1 MRWQRFSGLALLLSA
16 LACGGGSTGP
26 QPPSPPPPPP
36 PPPAG
41 GNSVAVT
48 SNQFNPENI
57 TVARNATVTW
67 TFQNGTHD
75 VTFED
80 NTGNSARTVSSG
92 THSRDFGTAGTF
104 RYRCT
109 NHSTSFTSGMIGSV
123 VVQ

>member
-1 MRWQRFSGLALLLSA
+1 MSLARMSLLSLLLV
-16 LACGGGSTGP
+16 LGCGGGSGP
-26 QPPSPPPPPP
+26 SSPPPSPNPPPP

-41 GNSVAVT
+41 SNTVAVT
-48 SNQFNPENI
+48 SNLFNPQAI

-67 TFQNGTHD
+67 NFQSPGHN

-80 NTGNSARTVSSG
+80 GVGNSAGDVSSG
-92 THSRDFGTAGTF
+92 THTRSFATAATY

-109 NHSTSFTSGMIGSV
+109 NHSTSFTSGMTGSV